1 MKEAVLRKLARSDF
15 WQNFYSHAKELKFDL
30 FQNTTALSKIQ
41 VIFLSWLSV
50 YNSLYQDLALDEDY
64 IDEDVIKDD
73 IRTDAYLLWR
83 KKVKYKKKAK
93 RKNENIDN
101 ELGIPSIKFD

>member
-1 MKEAVLRKLARSDF
+1 LKERVLRRLARSDF
-15 WQNFYSHAKELKFDL
+15 WQNTYSHAKELGFNL

-73 IRTDAYLLWR
+73 IRADAYLLW
-83 KKVKYKKKAK
+83 KKRVKYKKKSK
-93 RKNENIDN
+93 KKNENVDN

>member
-1 MKEAVLRKLARSDF
+1 MKETVLRRLARSDF
-15 WQNFYSHAKELKFDL
+15 WQNFYSHAKELGFDL

-73 IRTDAYLLWR
+73 IRTDAYLLW
-83 KKVKYKKKAK
+83 KKRVKYKKKSK
-93 RKNENIDN
+93 KKNENKDN

>member
-1 MKEAVLRKLARSDF
+1 MKERVLRRLARSDF
-15 WQNFYSHAKELKFDL
+15 WQNFYSHAKELGFDL

-73 IRTDAYLLWR
+73 IRADAYLLW
-83 KKVKYKKKAK
+83 K
-93 RKNENIDN
+93 
-101 ELGIPSIKFD
+101 

>member
-1 MKEAVLRKLARSDF
+1 MKETVLRRLARSDF
-15 WQNFYSHAKELKFDL
+15 WQNFYSHAKELKFNL

-73 IRTDAYLLWR
+73 IRTDAYLLW
-83 KKVKYKKKAK
+83 KKRVKYKKKAK
-93 RKNENIDN
+93 KKNENIDN